1 MAKRH
6 KDAVMIQGGACN
18 PIPISKALYDACM
31 EVHHEGGNAREDAAV
46 RLIAHQLSYILGVPA
61 IDYET
66 SVYTRL
72 IDECEEKAK

>member
-6 KDAVMIQGGACN
+6 KDAQTAQSGACN
-18 PIPISKALYDACM
+18 PTPMAKALYDACM
-31 EVHHEGGNAREDAAV
+31 EVHAEGGVPREDAAV
-46 RLIAHQLSYILGVPA
+46 RLIAHQLSYILGIPA
-61 IDYET
+61 IDYDT